1 MNLQPDTEIRLLRV
15 PLDLS
20 YKNQLSFNSKQDQ
33 EAYFKDK
40 TKYTY
45 DEVSY
50 QRKDGFM
57 RIDLNYDE
65 LYDVNYVMYK
75 NNTMP
80 DKWIYAF
87 VTRME
92 YASENST
99 YVYIQTDVFQTW
111 WFDMDFH
118 ESFIEREM
126 IDVDDDVPRC

>member
-1 MNLQPDTEIRLLRV
+1 MNLQPDTEIILLHV

-33 EAYFKDK
+33 ENYFKSHK
-40 TKYTY
+40 KYTY

-80 DKWIYAF
+80 NKWIYAF

-118 ESFIEREM
+118 ASFIEREM

>member
-1 MNLQPDTEIRLLRV
+1 MNLQPNTEIRLLRV

-20 YKNQLSFNSKQDQ
+20 YKNQISFNSKQDQ
-33 EAYFKDK
+33 ETYFKDK

-50 QRKDGFM
+50 QRKDSFM
-57 RIDLNYDE
+57 RIDLNFDE

-80 DKWIYAF
+80 NKWIYAF

-111 WFDMDFH
+111 WFDLDFH

-126 IDVDDDVPRC
+126 IDVDEDVPRC

>member
-1 MNLQPDTEIRLLRV
+1 MNLQPDTEIKLLRV

-20 YKNQLSFNSKQDQ
+20 YKNQLSFNSKKDQ
-33 EAYFKDK
+33 ENYFKDK

-118 ESFIEREM
+118 ASFIEREM

>member
-1 MNLQPDTEIRLLRV
+1 MNLQPNTEIRLLRV

-20 YKNQLSFNSKQDQ
+20 YKNQISFNSKQDQ

-40 TKYTY
+40 TKYIY

-50 QRKDGFM
+50 QRKDSFM
-57 RIDLNYDE
+57 RIDLNFDE

-80 DKWIYAF
+80 NKWIYAF

-118 ESFIEREM
+118 ASFIEREM
-126 IDVDDDVPRC
+126 IDVDEDVPRC

>member
-1 MNLQPDTEIRLLRV
+1 MNLQPNTEIRLLRV

-20 YKNQLSFNSKQDQ
+20 YTNQISFNSKKDQ

-57 RIDLNYDE
+57 RIDLNFDE

-80 DKWIYAF
+80 NKWIYAF